1 MLLRGIDSIDASPHS
16 AQKLKV
22 GLLFEASSAVAA
34 TTAGKGTGSDKQG
47 HALAHLTFLFVS
59 MNRKPACLTPQTL
72 NP

>member
-47 HALAHLTFLFVS
+47 HLSLCLNVS
-59 MNRKPACLTPQTL
+59 PHASHPKP
-72 NP
+72 